1 LLRFDRARWGG
12 KIASTAIFIL
22 WTGIAGAAQ
31 ISNPQSPGPGGPGSL
46 NNLANLN
53 SPTTVLRDAL
63 MAACS
68 QKDAAFSS
76 TLTKRNAEAFARMTP
91 AARSTLLKR
100 FVLLDKPGEPNAS
113 GDVYTKIV
121 VHCTTPQ
128 LTTEMQI
135 GKAEIREN
143 LAYVPLTVKD
153 TADSGNIDAHNVT
166 MGMVKES
173 GEWKLLSLG
182 LLLLDLPSLEAEWD
196 RAEIKSNEAAALESL
211 KKLVA
216 AIESYRNTYTRLPDS
231 LGVLGPVAAG
241 SVASSKGSN
250 DKVGLLDAA
259 LSEGRKEGYA
269 FRYVV
274 VGANNLG
281 APAKYE
287 LAAIPAEYGRGGTL
301 SYFRDADGVLH
312 AGDHKGTVGSASDPA
327 IK

>member
-1 LLRFDRARWGG
+1 LRFDMAGWGKKFLNG
-12 KIASTAIFIL
+12 AIFIL
-22 WTGIAGAAQ
+22 LMGIGCAAQ
-31 ISNPQSPGPGGPGSL
+31 ITEVQSPVTVNSAVNQ
-46 NNLANLN
+46 NNP
-53 SPTTVLRDAL
+53 STVLRDAL

-68 QKDAAFSS
+68 QKATDFSGA
-76 TLTKRNAEAFARMTP
+76 LTKRNAEAFARMTP

-100 FVLLDKPGEPNAS
+100 FVLLDKPGQPNAS
-113 GDVYTKIV
+113 GDTFTKIV
-121 VHCTTPQ
+121 VHCTTPE
-128 LTTEMQI
+128 LTTEMEI
-135 GKAEIREN
+135 GKAEVREN

-153 TADSGNIDAHNVT
+153 AADNSDIDAHSVT

-196 RAEIKSNEAAALESL
+196 RAEIKSNETAALESM

-231 LGVLGPVAAG
+231 PMMLGPAASG
-241 SVASSKGSN
+241 SVAGGKGSSERA
-250 DKVGLLDAA
+250 GLLDAA
-259 LSEGRKEGYA
+259 LAEGHKEGYA

-287 LAAIPAEYGRGGTL
+287 IAAIPADYGRGGTL
-301 SYFRDADGVLH
+301 SYFRDAEGVLH
-312 AGDHKGTVGSASDPA
+312 AGDHKGAVGSAADPV

>member
-1 LLRFDRARWGG
+1 MLRFDMARRGNRFVHAG
-12 KIASTAIFIL
+12 IFIL
-22 WTGIAGAAQ
+22 LTGVGCVAQ
-31 ISNPQSPGPGGPGSL
+31 TPGNSGGPGNL
-46 NNLANLN
+46 NNPVNLN
-53 SPTTVLRDAL
+53 SPSTVLRDAL

-68 QKDAAFSS
+68 QKAAAFSS
-76 TLTKRNAEAFARMTP
+76 TLTKRNAEAFERMTP

-100 FVLLDKPGEPNAS
+100 FVLLDRPGEPNAS
-113 GDVYTKIV
+113 GDTYTKIV

-153 TADSGNIDAHNVT
+153 AADSSDIDAHNVT

-182 LLLLDLPSLEAEWD
+182 LLLLDLPSLETEWD
-196 RAEIKSNEAAALESL
+196 RAEIKSNETAALESL
-211 KKLVA
+211 RKLVA
-216 AIESYRNTYTRLPDS
+216 AIESYRNTFTRLPDS
-231 LGVLGPVAAG
+231 LALLGPVAAG
-241 SVASSKGSN
+241 SVASSKGERA
-250 DKVGLLDAA
+250 GLLDAA
-259 LSEGRKEGYA
+259 LAEGRKEGYA

-312 AGDHKGTVGSASDPA
+312 AADHKGAVGSASDPV

>member
-1 LLRFDRARWGG
+1 MARRGNRFVHAG
-12 KIASTAIFIL
+12 IFIL
-22 WTGIAGAAQ
+22 LTGVGCVAQ
-31 ISNPQSPGPGGPGSL
+31 TPGNSGGPGNL
-46 NNLANLN
+46 NNPVNLN
-53 SPTTVLRDAL
+53 SPSTVLRDAL

-68 QKDAAFSS
+68 QKAAAFSS
-76 TLTKRNAEAFARMTP
+76 TLTKRNAEAFERMTP

-100 FVLLDKPGEPNAS
+100 FVLLDRPGEPNAS
-113 GDVYTKIV
+113 GDTYTKIV

-153 TADSGNIDAHNVT
+153 AADSSDIDAHNVT

-182 LLLLDLPSLEAEWD
+182 LLLLDLPSLETEWD
-196 RAEIKSNEAAALESL
+196 RAEIKSNETAALESL
-211 KKLVA
+211 RKLVA
-216 AIESYRNTYTRLPDS
+216 AIESYRNTFTRLPDS
-231 LGVLGPVAAG
+231 LALLGPVAAG
-241 SVASSKGSN
+241 SVASSKGERA
-250 DKVGLLDAA
+250 GLLDAA
-259 LSEGRKEGYA
+259 LAEGRKEGYA

-312 AGDHKGTVGSASDPA
+312 AADHKGAVGSASDPV

>member
-1 LLRFDRARWGG
+1 LLRFDKRRGNRFVHAG
-12 KIASTAIFIL
+12 IFIL
-22 WTGIAGAAQ
+22 LTGIACVAQ
-31 ISNPQSPGPGGPGSL
+31 TPGNSGGPGNPGGPVNL
-46 NNLANLN
+46 NNLVNLN
-53 SPTTVLRDAL
+53 SPSTVLRDAL

-68 QKDAAFSS
+68 QKAAAFSR
-76 TLTKRNAEAFARMTP
+76 TLTKRNAEAFERMTP

-100 FVLLDKPGEPNAS
+100 FVLLDRPGEPNAS
-113 GDVYTKIV
+113 GDSYTKIV

-135 GKAEIREN
+135 GEAEIREN

-153 TADSGNIDAHNVT
+153 AADSSDIDTHNVT

-182 LLLLDLPSLEAEWD
+182 LLLLDLPSLETEWD
-196 RAEIKSNEAAALESL
+196 RAEIKSNETAALESL

-231 LGVLGPVAAG
+231 LALLGPVAAG
-241 SVASSKGSN
+241 SVASGKGERA
-250 DKVGLLDAA
+250 GLLDAA
-259 LSEGRKEGYA
+259 LAEGRKEGYA

-287 LAAIPAEYGRGGTL
+287 LAAIPAEYGRAGTL

-312 AGDHKGTVGSASDPA
+312 AADHKGAVGSASDPV

>member
-1 LLRFDRARWGG
+1 MAHRGNRFVHAG
-12 KIASTAIFIL
+12 IFIL
-22 WTGIAGAAQ
+22 LTGVGCVAQ
-31 ISNPQSPGPGGPGSL
+31 TPGNSGGPV
-46 NNLANLN
+46 NLN
-53 SPTTVLRDAL
+53 SPSTVLRDAL

-68 QKDAAFSS
+68 QKAAAFSS
-76 TLTKRNAEAFARMTP
+76 TLTKRNAEAFERMTP

-100 FVLLDKPGEPNAS
+100 FVLLDRPGEPNAS
-113 GDVYTKIV
+113 GDTYTKIV

-153 TADSGNIDAHNVT
+153 AADSSDIDAHNVT

-182 LLLLDLPSLEAEWD
+182 LLLLDLPSLETEWD
-196 RAEIKSNEAAALESL
+196 RAEIKSNETAALESL

-231 LGVLGPVAAG
+231 LALLGPVAAG
-241 SVASSKGSN
+241 SVASSKGERA
-250 DKVGLLDAA
+250 GLLDAA
-259 LSEGRKEGYA
+259 LAEGRKEGYA

-312 AGDHKGTVGSASDPA
+312 AADHKGAVGSASDPV